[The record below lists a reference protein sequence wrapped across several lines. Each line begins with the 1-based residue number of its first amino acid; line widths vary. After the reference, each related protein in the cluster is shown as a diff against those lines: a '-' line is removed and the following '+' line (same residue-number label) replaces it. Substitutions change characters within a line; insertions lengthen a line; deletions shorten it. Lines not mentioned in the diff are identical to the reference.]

1 MAMRQLLAYQPRP
14 TAVFA
19 ANDLIAIGAMHAVDE
34 AGLRV
39 PHDISIVGVDD
50 IQVAAFQT
58 PPLTTI
64 RQPFTQLAT
73 LGVQL
78 LLDILA
84 GKEPVQNQIVIEP
97 SLIVRRST
105 TRLV

>member
-1 MAMRQLLAYQPRP
+1 M
-14 TAVFA
+14 
-19 ANDLIAIGAMHAVDE
+19 AIGAMRAVDE

-39 PHDISIVGVDD
+39 PQDISIVGVDD
-50 IQVAAFQT
+50 IEVAAFQT

-64 RQPFTQLAT
+64 CQPFTQLAT

-84 GKEPVQNQIVIEP
+84 GKELVQSQIVIEP
-97 SLIVRRST
+97 TLIVRQST
-105 TRLV
+105 TKPD

>member
-1 MAMRQLLAYQPRP
+1 M
-14 TAVFA
+14 
-19 ANDLIAIGAMHAVDE
+19 AIGAMRAADE

-39 PHDISIVGVDD
+39 PQDISIVGVDD
-50 IQVAAFQT
+50 IEVAAFQT

-64 RQPFTQLAT
+64 CQPFTQLAT

-84 GKEPVQNQIVIEP
+84 GKELVQSQIVVEP
-97 SLIVRRST
+97 TLIVRQST
-105 TRLV
+105 TRLD

>member
-1 MAMRQLLAYQPRP
+1 MQRLLTYQPRP

-19 ANDLIAIGAMHAVDE
+19 ANDLMAIGAMRAVDE

-50 IQVAAFQT
+50 IEVAAFQT

-64 RQPFTQLAT
+64 RQSFTQLAT
-73 LGVQL
+73 FGVQL
-78 LLDILA
+78 LLEILA
-84 GKEPVQNQIVIEP
+84 GKELTQSQIVIEP
-97 SLIVRRST
+97 TLIVRQST
-105 TRLV
+105 TRLD